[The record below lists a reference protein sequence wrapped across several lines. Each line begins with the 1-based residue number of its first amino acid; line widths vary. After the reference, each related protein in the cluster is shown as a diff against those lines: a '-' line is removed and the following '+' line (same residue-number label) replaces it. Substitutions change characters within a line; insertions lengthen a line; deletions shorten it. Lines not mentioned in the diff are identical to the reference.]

1 MASLTLRIL
10 QRGGGGGGRRGQ
22 LNAAGNGGLYF
33 GLRPPRLILAFLH

>member
-10 QRGGGGGGRRGQ
+10 QRGGGGGRRGQ
-22 LNAAGNGGLYF
+22 LNSPGNGGLYF